1 MLNLK
6 NMELLPIIIIVSLLG
21 FFILLT
27 LVLFTWQLLRARER
41 RKKRH
46 SGESE
51 HLDKPIRKLTLQ
63 SGKAIPSSQKQD
75 TASTR
80 DPYSLDLTT
89 PLPTFSSA
97 SYTVTCEA
105 EPRLPKH
112 RPLISAQDHGHSTI
126 LADLEAQSQKQDTER
141 PKRAVSEP
149 NRPREKLT
157 PPRVYSIPANLM
169 SDSSG
174 SLKVPRPAL
183 VTIESRR
190 PSATRSFESHA
201 QRTSASKSK
210 ESQSRRSSASR
221 GQEITSSLQRAY
233 QGPSV
238 PGGQTYELPAS
249 PALVTAST
257 HSTSDRRTSET
268 RPWGDISE
276 SPAVSTRVVSDSIQ
290 RPPPL
295 FSGVSYSPRV
305 KFAPPTQIDYNRVSF
320 LSMTDSASSSVASG
334 QVSPI
339 SPLIP
344 SMRAPPPSTIELPQY
359 EASLSPSERVSP
371 ARIQNTPPHLETP
384 DFGRISFFDSG
395 KTSPEKPK
403 SLTRGVSAM
412 SNRSNF
418 TIASSEIS
426 SSNWTFGNA
435 KVVNIYPSI
444 AQEDRYTPP
453 YATKL
458 RSKYGQYPRGRR
470 NKALPIAPKSPLW
483 QSDFALMEGA

>member
-1 MLNLK
+1 MLNLET
-6 NMELLPIIIIVSLLG
+6 MELLPIIIIVSLLG

-27 LVLFTWQLLRARER
+27 LVLFTWQLLRARDR
-41 RKKRH
+41 RKKRY
-46 SGESE
+46 SNESE

-63 SGKAIPSSQKQD
+63 SGKAIPTSQKQD

-89 PLPTFSSA
+89 PLPTFSSP

-105 EPRLPKH
+105 KPRAPKH
-112 RPLISAQDHGHSTI
+112 RPLISAQDHGHPTI
-126 LADLEAQSQKQDTER
+126 LADLEAQAHKQDTER

-149 NRPREKLT
+149 NRPKEKIT
-157 PPRVYSIPANLM
+157 PPRVYSIPAKLM

-174 SLKVPRPAL
+174 SLTVPRPAL

-190 PSATRSFESHA
+190 PSAARSYESHA
-201 QRTSASKSK
+201 RRTSVPKVK

-238 PGGQTYELPAS
+238 PGGPTHELPAS
-249 PALVTAST
+249 PALLTTSMHTAS
-257 HSTSDRRTSET
+257 SQRTSEA
-268 RPWGDISE
+268 RPWGDASE
-276 SPAVSTRVVSDSIQ
+276 SPAVSSRVVSDSIQ

-305 KFAPPTQIDYNRVSF
+305 RFAPPTQIDYNRVSF

-339 SPLIP
+339 SPMLP
-344 SMRAPPPSTIELPQY
+344 SMRVPPPSTVELPRY
-359 EASLSPSERVSP
+359 ELSPPPSERASP
-371 ARIQNTPPHLETP
+371 ARIRNTPPHLETP
-384 DFGRISFFDSG
+384 DFGRTSFFDSG

-403 SLTRGVSAM
+403 SLTRGVSVM

-444 AQEDRYTPP
+444 AQEERHTPP

-470 NKALPIAPKSPLW
+470 NKALPVAPKSPLW
-483 QSDFALMEGA
+483 QSEFGPVEAA